1 MLSSPH
7 LFATGPLQDDS
18 DVKRLSTLVRERL
31 RDMNFKDFGY
41 ILIANKLPPQYR
53 RTPHLAFVQN
63 IPWLA
68 VFDLFDAASKNDGL
82 HFVCNETSD
91 APRAKLRSL
100 DDFKEVS
107 SDWISGKD
115 STVPTRGTTW
125 ILNDEEMQK
134 GDWIK
139 CCRDCFYRALSA
151 YKLCFPPGKILCVF
165 LGLSDNAVQEMVDIM
180 ECCFSIFGNAASS
193 CITIISENK
202 SVAEAFIKA
211 SKPSLQKDLKE
222 CSVAGIPWILLKEIL
237 RELVGPTKFDER
249 GATTEL
255 PYFNGKLKEVL
266 NKVIHSWNDLEV
278 YSPNPRL
285 PRLAEDIEKA
295 RNAFYKGA
303 QASQTNL
310 FHSHCIAR
318 TLEEDTN
325 LKIDN
330 ALKSLSKPGKD
341 LGCHVKSVTVLYEPG
356 SGATTLC
363 RRILWNKR
371 KDYRC
376 AVVKAVTPA
385 TDYQIEQLQG
395 ILYDE
400 KNINFSPPV
409 LVLVD
414 NVPEKE
420 TKRLTE
426 KIVKRQTKCVIL
438 STLPIGKSK
447 INSDFDITPLRQ
459 LDEKETRLVKDIL
472 INITSDSKRRRG
484 AEEVLEREKR
494 FIWFG
499 LELFG
504 RDYDKIEKRLQNHIS
519 STLDFLDDSK
529 EIHEMVL
536 NFCCFLHYYSDGRVI
551 LPHPVASDFLYE
563 ASNETEEKCALMK
576 HIHKIFGGLLLEG
589 FNETNGYYG
598 WRPAH
603 SLVSEVVKSRINIE
617 DIAILLLE
625 TIHRGKAYVNK
636 FLKEQVFNL
645 FLERKRI
652 SDTVVLEDLATDEGS
667 VDSDFECE
675 VVGFYEVRTRYSPL
689 IMDLLKKD
697 NDIRGALRL
706 LITICQK
713 ASQTEGM
720 AYAWQQ
726 LARFM
731 GYEMRTKKMDP
742 SDDLHDLLYTTMNEE
757 DDGKLDM
764 PKTGIEAAHVAVDIA
779 INQQPKQS
787 HHYVTK
793 GFLYFLQ
800 LRDFKPEEL
809 LNSPSSL
816 PVVIDICR
824 KALDIY
830 DKALKTTHTLN
841 HYSMNGKIQAIVSL
855 LEIVKGLPFFRPE
868 SEKFTRYLKKS
879 EIPEEMKDILTQKEH
894 TYVQGLSTI
903 TLDLLN
909 ELFRDVRLR
918 QMTTYDENEIRGLSN
933 AKIRA
938 SKLRRTFYE
947 VTGFDRRQLSDL
959 DVPILSSPLTKDAPA
974 LHQQIVQDI
983 LFKLDETPYSSW
995 ANLAER
1001 DVSMI
1006 YDLLKPLCNRGYG
1019 SQDDLLICCKAC
1031 LRLEK
1036 RPAVDELD
1044 KIVTKWVAKYPNSE
1058 WAHLFNYMIHFPTPK
1073 GSLAAF
1079 SHSAQLS
1086 IKKCDKIV
1094 RDKTGIGFRKS
1105 GAEYFLGKG
1114 IGLYA
1119 IVTSQEFRW
1128 LETKWET
1135 KTDFW
1140 RSREISEKL
1149 ERVCGQKDV
1158 NFKGVITYAG
1168 IQLRFDETR
1177 YPYESKDDLWFY
1189 IGFSVAGPYAY
1200 DPVDNDTYDVLRRKS
1215 GESVMANFPASEVAN
1230 PRSCKLRQLRK
1241 SITKRSQELKE
1252 AKAENIDLS
1261 GAFSSFPC
1269 STPRRQAEK
1278 SISSSM
1284 PHFRNTE
1291 GSSCPENPTLLPNS
1305 TLSSS
1310 SKRFPSMS
1318 SLDSA
1323 DNTHHP
1329 ASLSR
1334 QVSCVSTLQ
1343 LGSKV
1348 RKKQKKK
1355 QKKKVATKQKPV
1367 GTSSDTNHT
1376 PGLPKGKL
1384 RDLKYSTTKRIQKPD
1399 EDKVEK
1405 LAARSDNLTSSPC
1418 SNPQLQA
1425 EKSISSSMPHFL
1437 NVLPSDC
1444 PGNPT
1449 VAPKSTLSS
1458 SSKRLPGMSSWD
1470 CADNIH
1476 HPAFS
1481 SRQVSSPSDL
1491 QLKPTIREEQMTKV
1505 ETKQEPVVTCDDIN
1519 HKPNPRK
1526 EKLGD
1531 LQYSITKRGQKP
1543 DEGKA
1548 EILNTLSDDFNGNP
1562 QLQVEKSISSSMPH
1576 LLNVLPSDC
1585 PDNPTVSPNSTLSSS
1600 SQSLPG
1606 MSSWDSAV
1614 NIHYPVSSLREVS
1627 STTDLQLK
1635 PTIGEKQMTK
1645 VATKQEPVVTCDD
1658 IHHPPNPCKGKLGDL
1673 QYSITKRSQK
1683 SDEGKA
1689 EILDALS
1696 DDLNGSPCSNPQQQ
1710 AEKIS
1715 SSMPHFLNVLPSDCL
1730 DNPTEAPNSTLFSSS
1745 TSFPVMSSWVSAD
1758 NLLHQASS
1766 SRQISYASALQLGPT
1781 RREEQMAKDAKKQE
1795 PVGTCNDTY
1804 HTPKPRKGKLRHL
1817 KYSITKRGQKPDEGK
1832 AELLD
1837 GLSDNFT
1844 GSPCNNPQLQAEKSI
1859 SSSMQH
1865 FLNVLPSDCPDNP
1878 TIAPKST
1885 LSSST
1890 KRLPGMS
1897 SWDSADNIHCL
1908 ASSSKQVSYASALQ
1922 LGPTMQEEQ
1931 TTKVARK
1938 QEPVGTCNDTHRT
1951 PNFRRGKL
1959 GDLKY
1964 SIKKRRER
1972 PDEAKAENPDAQLDD
1987 LNGYSCS
1994 NVQLQAEKSISSSM
2008 PHFLNVLPSDC
2019 LANPTVAP
2027 NSSLSSS
2034 SRFPGISSWDSADN
2048 LNHPNALSRP
2058 VSYASALQ
2066 RSSSR
2071 REEHIT
2077 EPATRQQPEESFTLL
2092 PTKDRNWKKVIGTKG
2107 NRKQLF
2113 QPRYLDEIGKLHH
2126 GCCVLGAE
2134 KSRECTK
2141 HKSHNWDIGVTSR
2154 CRFAHSWR
2162 GDTLQYVCTMC
2173 TRNNKDVCEEKNN
2186 HKMYIW
2192 NLGPYYK
2199 EDGTIWKET
2208 PQ

>member
-1 MLSSPH
+1 MQKSLLPFHCQHKHLPYVNYIENKTVLSSPH
-7 LFATGPLQDDS
+7 LLVTGPIPDDS
-18 DVKRLSTLVRERL
+18 DVERFSTVVRERL

-53 RTPHLAFVQN
+53 RTPHLAFLQN

-68 VFDLFDAASKNDGL
+68 VFDLFDAASKIDGL
-82 HFVCNETSD
+82 HFVCNETTD

-115 STVPTRGTTW
+115 CTLPTRGTTW

-165 LGLSDNAVQEMVDIM
+165 LGLGDNAVLEMVDIM
-180 ECCFSIFGNAASS
+180 ECCFSIFGNIASS

-202 SVAEAFIKA
+202 NVAEAFIKA
-211 SKPSLQKDLKE
+211 SKPSLQNDLKE
-222 CSVAGIPWILLKEIL
+222 CSIAGIPWSLLKEIV
-237 RELVGPTKFDER
+237 RELVGPTKFEER

-255 PYFNGKLKEVL
+255 PYFNGQLKEVL

-310 FHSHCIAR
+310 FHNHCIAR

-325 LKIDN
+325 LKIEN

-341 LGCHVKSVTVLYEPG
+341 LDCHAKTVTVLYEPG

-371 KDYRC
+371 KHYRC

-395 ILYDE
+395 ILYDD

-414 NVPEKE
+414 NVPENE
-420 TKRLTE
+420 TKHLTE

-447 INSDFDITPLRQ
+447 IKSDFDITPLRQ
-459 LDEKETRLVKDIL
+459 LDEKEMRLVKDIL

-519 STLDFLDDSK
+519 STLDSLDDSQD
-529 EIHEMVL
+529 IHEMVL
-536 NFCCFLHYYSDGRVI
+536 NFCCFLHYYSDGRAI
-551 LPHPVASDFLYE
+551 LPHPVVSDFLYE
-563 ASNETEEKCALMK
+563 ASNETEEKCALMQ

-589 FNETNGYYG
+589 FNETNGYHG

-603 SLVSEVVKSRINIE
+603 SLVSEVVKSRINIK

-625 TIHRGKAYVNK
+625 KTHKGKAYANK

-689 IMDLLKKD
+689 IMEILKRD

-731 GYEMRTKKMDP
+731 GYEMRAKEMDP
-742 SDDLHDLLYTTMNEE
+742 SDKLHQLLYTTMNEE
-757 DDGKLDM
+757 EDVKLDM

-809 LNSPSSL
+809 LNIPSSL
-816 PVVIDICR
+816 SAVIDICR
-824 KALDIY
+824 KALDVY

-879 EIPEEMKDILTQKEH
+879 EIPNEMKDALTQEEH
-894 TYVQGLSTI
+894 TYVQGLSTM

-938 SKLRRTFYE
+938 SKLRRTFYD
-947 VTGFDRRQLSDL
+947 VTGFDRSQLSDV
-959 DVPILSSPLTKDAPA
+959 DVPMLSSPSTRDAPA
-974 LHQQIVQDI
+974 LRQQIVQDI
-983 LFKLDETPYSSW
+983 LFKFDETPYSSW
-995 ANLAER
+995 ANLADG

-1006 YDLLKPLCNRGYG
+1006 YKLLIPLCNRGYG

-1031 LRLEK
+1031 LRLER
-1036 RPAVDELD
+1036 RPTVDELD
-1044 KIVTKWVAKYPNSE
+1044 KIVSKWVAKYPNSE
-1058 WAHLFNYMIHFPTPK
+1058 WAHLFNYMIHFPTPN

-1158 NFKGVITYAG
+1158 NFKGVITYQG

-1215 GESVMANFPASEVAN
+1215 SESAMANFPATEVTN
-1230 PRSCKLRQLRK
+1230 PKDTCDRPVTRRGKLRELRT
-1241 SITKRSQELKE
+1241 SIMKRSQELKE
-1252 AKAENIDLS
+1252 AKPENILLS

-1269 STPRRQAEK
+1269 STPRRQAEN
-1278 SISSSM
+1278 SSSSSM
-1284 PHFRNTE
+1284 PHFLNTE
-1291 GSSCPENPTLLPNS
+1291 VSSCPENPTLLSNS

-1310 SKRFPSMS
+1310 SKRLPGVS
-1318 SLDSA
+1318 SWYSA
-1323 DNTHHP
+1323 DNLHHP
-1329 ASLSR
+1329 TSSSK
-1334 QVSCVSTLQ
+1334 QGSCVSALQ
-1343 LGSKV
+1343 IGPTI
-1348 RKKQKKK
+1348 REEQMKKA
-1355 QKKKVATKQKPV
+1355 ATKQEPV
-1367 GTSSDTNHT
+1367 GTSNDTHRT
-1376 PGLPKGKL
+1376 PRPRRRKL
-1384 RDLKYSTTKRIQKPD
+1384 RSLKYSITNRGQKPGKGKAENPD
-1399 EDKVEK
+1399 A
-1405 LAARSDNLTSSPC
+1405 LSDNFTSSPC

-1425 EKSISSSMPHFL
+1425 EKSISSSMPHLL

-1444 PGNPT
+1444 PDSPT

-1470 CADNIH
+1470 SPDNIH
-1476 HPAFS
+1476 HPTSS
-1481 SRQVSSPSDL
+1481 SRQVFFASDL
-1491 QLKPTIREEQMTKV
+1491 QFKPTILEEQMTKV
-1505 ETKQEPVVTCDDIN
+1505 GTKQERVGTCNDTSHTRKVKSDDL
-1519 HKPNPRK
+1519 K
-1526 EKLGD
+1526 
-1531 LQYSITKRGQKP
+1531 YSITKRSQKP
-1543 DEGKA
+1543 DEGTA
-1548 EILNTLSDDFNGNP
+1548 EILDALSDDFNGSPFDNP
-1562 QLQVEKSISSSMPH
+1562 QLHAEKSTSSSMPH

-1585 PDNPTVSPNSTLSSS
+1585 LDNPTEAQNSTSSS
-1600 SQSLPG
+1600 SSKRLQG
-1606 MSSWDSAV
+1606 ISSWDSAD
-1614 NIHYPVSSLREVS
+1614 NIHHPEFSSRQDS
-1627 STTDLQLK
+1627 YASALQHG
-1635 PTIGEKQMTK
+1635 PTIREEQMTK
-1645 VATKQEPVVTCDD
+1645 VATKQEQVGTCSDTP
-1658 IHHPPNPCKGKLGDL
+1658 HTPNSRKGKLGDL
-1673 QYSITKRSQK
+1673 KYSITKIREK
-1683 SDEGKA
+1683 PDEGTA
-1689 EILDALS
+1689 EILDTLS
-1696 DDLNGSPCSNPQQQ
+1696 DDFNGSPCS
-1710 AEKIS
+1710 
-1715 SSMPHFLNVLPSDCL
+1715 
-1730 DNPTEAPNSTLFSSS
+1730 
-1745 TSFPVMSSWVSAD
+1745 
-1758 NLLHQASS
+1758 
-1766 SRQISYASALQLGPT
+1766 
-1781 RREEQMAKDAKKQE
+1781 
-1795 PVGTCNDTY
+1795 
-1804 HTPKPRKGKLRHL
+1804 
-1817 KYSITKRGQKPDEGK
+1817 
-1832 AELLD
+1832 
-1837 GLSDNFT
+1837 
-1844 GSPCNNPQLQAEKSI
+1844 NPQLQAEKSI
-1859 SSSMQH
+1859 SLSMPH
-1865 FLNVLPSDCPDNP
+1865 SLDTLPSDCPDNP
-1878 TIAPKST
+1878 TVAPNPT
-1885 LSSST
+1885 LSSSS
-1890 KRLPGMS
+1890 KGVPGIS
-1897 SWDSADNIHCL
+1897 SRDSAQNLNHPTTL
-1908 ASSSKQVSYASALQ
+1908 SRSVSYASALQ
-1922 LGPTMQEEQ
+1922 L
-1931 TTKVARK
+1931 
-1938 QEPVGTCNDTHRT
+1938 
-1951 PNFRRGKL
+1951 
-1959 GDLKY
+1959 
-1964 SIKKRRER
+1964 
-1972 PDEAKAENPDAQLDD
+1972 
-1987 LNGYSCS
+1987 
-1994 NVQLQAEKSISSSM
+1994 
-2008 PHFLNVLPSDC
+2008 
-2019 LANPTVAP
+2019 
-2027 NSSLSSS
+2027 SS
-2034 SRFPGISSWDSADN
+2034 SRG
-2048 LNHPNALSRP
+2048 
-2058 VSYASALQ
+2058 
-2066 RSSSR
+2066 
-2071 REEHIT
+2071 EEPIT
-2077 EPATRQQPEESFTLL
+2077 EAATRQQPDEPITLL
-2092 PTKDRNWKKVIGTKG
+2092 PTNDRNWKKIEVTKG
-2107 NRKQLF
+2107 NHKKVF
-2113 QPRYLDEIGKLHH
+2113 QPRYLDAVGRLHH
-2126 GCCVLGAE
+2126 GSCVRDAE
-2134 KSRECTK
+2134 KSRECKK
-2141 HKSHNWDIGVTSR
+2141 HTSQDCDIGVTSR
-2154 CRFAHSWR
+2154 CPFAHSWT
-2162 GDTLQYVCTMC
+2162 GDTLQHVCTKC
-2173 TRNNKDVCEEKNN
+2173 TRNNKDVCKEKI
-2186 HKMYIW
+2186 HHEKYIW

-2199 EDGTIWKET
+2199 EDGTIWKKS